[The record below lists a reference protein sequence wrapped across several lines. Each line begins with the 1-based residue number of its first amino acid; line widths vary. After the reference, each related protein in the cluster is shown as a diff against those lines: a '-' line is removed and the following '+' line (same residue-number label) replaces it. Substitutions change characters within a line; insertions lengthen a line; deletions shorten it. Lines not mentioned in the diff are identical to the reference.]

1 MAQLITITHTPK
13 TFSPVY
19 TDGLFFTVT
28 TLTNYPKFRFVYD
41 LYANNALIF
50 SGKATP
56 NPFGLGIIDVSKI
69 LKNYVSNIPLSY
81 YETTPIYTHE
91 TFPFSRPLEDNVINY
106 EILIGYEYAADEIS
120 TVTGFTGNG
129 ELIFDPVTNTFDL
142 DGIVGQPSVST
153 GVYKTYQATMG
164 VNGRA
169 DQQDFNM
176 GPFIL
181 SGTPMN
187 QNPTTTGLF
196 LTNSPRTRD
205 IQPTEYYTLGFTNYY
220 IDQVNLSQPY
230 YSQYKFYDFDG
241 NLLDTRQYQNV
252 YSNGGGPMTDCNFVY
267 QSFYNIVPKTD
278 TEYNTLY
285 LGCGPMNIDD
295 FPQDTAQYTVQL
307 FGNFT
312 GSTQPPTPTPSNTPT
327 PTPSV
332 VPCPGCTT
340 YLVENQ
346 SPSTGTFRYID
357 CDSRSTQTYTL
368 PGNSAVQVCACTGSI
383 SNLSPGIVYSG
394 SDPCGL
400 QPCASCDS
408 VTIYNNSTGTTAQF
422 ALFNCTT
429 NSWATYSLPPQT
441 GNVYCCCSENIYTY
455 LGAIQIIV
463 GPPCNAPTPTP
474 TPTPSCIF
482 RTFKVPLCL
491 GSTCSGGI
499 CTCSAGPLQTVYA
512 PCNVTTPFADGA
524 ILYFDTMLT
533 NTFNGTFSNGSVIY
547 EAINGFVS
555 IVCVIGGPC

>member
-312 GSTQPPTPTPSNTPT
+312 GSTQPPTPTPSPTPT

-332 VPCPGCTT
+332 QACIGCTN

-346 SPSTGTFRYID
+346 SPSTGTFRYVD
-357 CDSRSTQTYTL
+357 CDSRSPQTFTL
-368 PGNSAVQVCACTGSI
+368 PGNSAVQICACTGSLT
-383 SNLSPGIVYSG
+383 NLSPGIVYSG
-394 SDPCGL
+394 NEPCGL

-408 VTIYNNSTGTTAQF
+408 VTIYNNATGTTASF
-422 ALFNCTT
+422 SLFNCSI
-429 NSWATYSLPPQT
+429 NAYASYALPPQT
-441 GNVYCCCSENIYTY
+441 GNVYCCCSENIIT
-455 LGAIQIIV
+455 LSGTIQIIV
-463 GPPCNAPTPTP
+463 GPPCNQPTPTP
-474 TPTPSCIF
+474 TPTPSCLF
-482 RTFKVPLCL
+482 RTFTIPLC
-491 GSTCSGGI
+491 GGGTCIGGI
-499 CTCSAGPLQTVYA
+499 CTCSNVGTQTVYA
-512 PCNVTTPFADGA
+512 PCSVTTPFADGA
-524 ILYFDTMLT
+524 ELYT
-533 NTFNGTFSNGSVIY
+533 NTALSNPFDGTFSNGSVIY
-547 EAINGFVS
+547 ESINGFVS
-555 IVCVIGGPC
+555 VVCVIGGPC